1 MSEKSMELQSAASM
15 EIKTSTS
22 TSDYTD
28 PCPICLGPINQS
40 SYLDNDP
47 FGNNPLHVTV
57 STDELRITLFSFYS
71 EILAFSF
78 SPNYQDNFCYNCIV
92 QWTKVVS
99 GKRSC
104 RLSSIKCPLCKT
116 ESSSIIHG
124 LDGHHF
130 QRHYVNPDFQDSFIL
145 SKAHKYRLQCYYTEP
160 GRFLNDIFDVQRYW
174 KLQKYL
180 QANQWLEVWLKRELQ
195 ALIQEEDVD
204 IIMHHFVG
212 LINSFFR
219 RNEPKYQTETPEL
232 KRKRFSQTIL
242 DAAKP
247 FLSARADRFMLE
259 LELFLASGLNI
270 EAYDSVYLQRL
281 GWNEPIVLSVANE
294 EDLGL
299 KSVTPYLYIFD
310 NDPDDD

>member
-1 MSEKSMELQSAASM
+1 MSEKSMELQSTASM

-40 SYLDNDP
+40 SYLDKC
-47 FGNNPLHVTV
+47 FH
-57 STDELRITLFSFYS
+57 
-71 EILAFSF
+71 
-78 SPNYQDNFCYNCIV
+78 NFCYNCIV

-116 ESSSIIHG
+116 KSSSIIHG

-160 GRFLNDIFDVQRYW
+160 GFLNDIFDVQRYW

>member
-1 MSEKSMELQSAASM
+1 MITDYSLKSASC
-15 EIKTSTS
+15 S
-22 TSDYTD
+22 
-28 PCPICLGPINQS
+28 
-40 SYLDNDP
+40 
-47 FGNNPLHVTV
+47 
-57 STDELRITLFSFYS
+57 LF
-71 EILAFSF
+71 F
-78 SPNYQDNFCYNCIV
+78 SPQ
-92 QWTKVVS
+92 
-99 GKRSC
+99 
-104 RLSSIKCPLCKT
+104 
-116 ESSSIIHG
+116 
-124 LDGHHF
+124 
-130 QRHYVNPDFQDSFIL
+130 
-145 SKAHKYRLQCYYTEP
+145 
-160 GRFLNDIFDVQRYW
+160 
-174 KLQKYL
+174 
-180 QANQWLEVWLKRELQ
+180 
-195 ALIQEEDVD
+195 
-204 IIMHHFVG
+204 
-212 LINSFFR
+212 